1 MSLLEELQTKVQS
14 HSKEKCEIS
23 TGMSG
28 IPLEKKPL
36 NKKEDNSLI
45 TNVSGATLLGA
56 LVAGVAGAVVA
67 GIAGYY
73 LLRK

>member
-14 HSKEKCEIS
+14 HSIDKCEVSYIKNG
-23 TGMSG
+23 T
-28 IPLEKKPL
+28 PLEKKPL
-36 NKKEDNSLI
+36 NKKEDNNLV

-73 LLRK
+73 FLRK